1 MSSSV
6 LAAAANNLAEQQSF
20 DQQQREAYVEQLEN
34 NFNAI
39 QETAQECLDI
49 LGVLDPREKE
59 KALRTWYHA
68 LGELMDPQMGG
79 RTRTLRESIM
89 AVQR

>member
-6 LAAAANNLAEQQSF
+6 LAAAATNLAEQQSF
-20 DQQQREAYVEQLEN
+20 DQQKREAYVAQLEAN
-34 NFNAI
+34 LATI
-39 QETAQECLDI
+39 QEVAQECLDI
-49 LGVLDPREKE
+49 LQAVDPRERE

-68 LGELMDPQMGG
+68 LQQVLDPQFGG
-79 RTRTLRESIM
+79 RTRTLRESIL